1 MVQAITLADV
11 RLDFDAKFD
20 QLADDL
26 DEAWNAEDAQL
37 IARIQERIDRMVV
50 VRMIVERMLDGAT
63 GSPVLVR
70 CFVSLLM
77 QDTLE
82 TFKQREN
89 KYTTRTGKCFHM
101 EEHCGNCRSSV
112 PVQHAPLG
120 LNPCKRCIQA

>member
-89 KYTTRTGKCFHM
+89 KYTTRTGKCFHTV
-101 EEHCGNCRSSV
+101 EHCGNCRSSV